1 MAEQTVLAPKTP
13 QNAPE
18 TLTEAEAKAW
28 IYQHE
33 SGNNPNAVNPISGAC
48 GLAQAL
54 PCSKM
59 NCELG
64 DYACQDNWATQYMLN
79 RYGSWIAAYNFWQCN
94 KWW

>member
-1 MAEQTVLAPKTP
+1 MPVVV
-13 QNAPE
+13 E
-18 TLTEAEAKAW
+18 TLALVQISEAEAKAF

-33 SGNNPNAVNPISGAC
+33 SGNDPYSVNSVSGAC

-59 NCELG
+59 GCELG
-64 DYACQDNWATQYMLN
+64 DYECQDNWATEYMLG
-79 RYGSWIAAYNFWQCN
+79 RYGSWIAAYNWWQNN

>member
-1 MAEQTVLAPKTP
+1 MAEQAVFVPKTP

-18 TLTEAEAKAW
+18 TLTEAEYKAW

-33 SGNNPNAVNPISGAC
+33 SGNNPYAVNPSSGAC

-64 DYACQDNWATQYMLN
+64 DYDCQDQWATEYMLN
-79 RYGSWIAAYNFWQCN
+79 RYGTWLNAYNFWQAN